1 MLYYLSTKNARYSAA
16 RGSQKGRCIIGQI
29 LPINIPTPVGHLE
42 GILKP
47 EEAYIL
53 PHHVAVICH
62 PHPLGGG
69 TMHNK
74 VVFKTAQVLQT
85 LGLPALRF
93 NFRGVGHSTGVYD
106 EGRGEMD
113 DVRYALD
120 FMGHRYPGLPVIL
133 AGFSFGAWVGLRVA
147 CEDDRVQA
155 TIGLGTPV
163 RMFGPEHLEDC
174 HKPKLFIHGTLDELA
189 PFDQARRWF
198 EHVPAPK
205 VMIPVEG
212 ADHFF
217 QNRMDEVQAMITSF
231 TRSVVS

>member
-1 MLYYLSTKNARYSAA
+1 MVVKRKE
-16 RGSQKGRCIIGQI
+16 GGFIGQI
-29 LPINIPTPVGHLE
+29 LHVNIPTPSGHLE

-47 EEAYIL
+47 EESEVE
-53 PHHVAVICH
+53 PHYTALICH

-93 NFRGVGHSTGVYD
+93 NFRGVGHSSGQYD

-120 FMGHRYPGLPVIL
+120 FLSKRYPGLPVLL
-133 AGFSFGAWVGLRVA
+133 AGFSFGSWVGLHVA
-147 CEDDRVQA
+147 CDDDRVQSMIA
-155 TIGLGTPV
+155 LGAPA
-163 RMFGPEHLEDC
+163 RFFGDEHLEGC
-174 HKPKLFIHGTLDELA
+174 HKPKLFIHGTLDEIA
-189 PFDQARRWF
+189 PYEITRQWF
-198 EHVPAPK
+198 EQVPAPK
-205 VMIPVEG
+205 VMMPVEG

-217 QNRMDEVQAMITSF
+217 QNRLDEVQAMITSF
-231 TRSVVS
+231 MSNILQTSDI